1 MIDGY
6 LGLASFAVVAAFLSI
21 FFLVTALMGAQKAG
35 SDAIAVGDT
44 IPHFTALDEYNE
56 LFDSLSLSGHLLLVK
71 FFRALVTLLCRR
83 VTAMGRAQT

>member
-21 FFLVTALMGAQKAG
+21 FFLVT
-35 SDAIAVGDT
+35 AIAVGDT